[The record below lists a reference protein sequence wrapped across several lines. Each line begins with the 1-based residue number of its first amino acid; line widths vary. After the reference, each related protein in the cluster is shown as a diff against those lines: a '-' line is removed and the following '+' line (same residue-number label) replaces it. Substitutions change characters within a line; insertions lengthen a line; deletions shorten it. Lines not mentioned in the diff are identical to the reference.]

1 LRPRVITVHGIW
13 SAGKWQE
20 DVAWYFRPH
29 FDSIIVKYR
38 HYRWLGAFNLVLEPA
53 VWIPVLALTL
63 LHRMGIVSHLPS
75 WGYVVVA
82 VLAYAASY
90 ARRDRAFAKF
100 LSQAGPYA
108 QPASQS
114 ETHLIAHSL
123 GSYLA
128 GHALKTRGDFHV
140 GRVILVGCVLPRKFP
155 WPACRAVGLDE
166 GFKCL
171 SVRNELSRRDVVV
184 WIAWAMS
191 WVVLGLGRAGLVGFK
206 GPLTHKVDD
215 PGRICDS
222 CSEHPVLVHNIV
234 SKYLG
239 HSGTFVSSGYAE
251 VFWLPFLWGV
261 EPAEYADFLKYCRV
275 AAELDREW
283 SEAAQAAGH
292 VDERLV
298 RAEKDLRARRWRWTE
313 GTFEEY
319 VRKEV
324 VSRFGESE
332 DTDELVSQAVSGI
345 WKLVRQALEARL
357 KRIERRKSQQ
367 PEDISLEAEMA
378 YVNPKQAVLRA
389 VKLLPE
395 P

>member
-1 LRPRVITVHGIW
+1 
-13 SAGKWQE
+13 
-20 DVAWYFRPH
+20 
-29 FDSIIVKYR
+29 
-38 HYRWLGAFNLVLEPA
+38 
-53 VWIPVLALTL
+53 
-63 LHRMGIVSHLPS
+63 
-75 WGYVVVA
+75 
-82 VLAYAASY
+82 
-90 ARRDRAFAKF
+90 
-100 LSQAGPYA
+100 
-108 QPASQS
+108 
-114 ETHLIAHSL
+114 
-123 GSYLA
+123 
-128 GHALKTRGDFHV
+128 
-140 GRVILVGCVLPRKFP
+140 
-155 WPACRAVGLDE
+155 
-166 GFKCL
+166 
-171 SVRNELSRRDVVV
+171 
-184 WIAWAMS
+184 
-191 WVVLGLGRAGLVGFK
+191 
-206 GPLTHKVDD
+206 
-215 PGRICDS
+215 
-222 CSEHPVLVHNIV
+222 VLVHNIV